1 MENKNNDKKV
11 INYKF
16 SQIFLEFVALLLVW
30 NDSNSVFLRQ
40 LKRNNLK
47 QIRNMKKIRAAV
59 VGYGNIGKFTLEALE
74 AAPDFEIAGIV
85 RRNGAENKPAEL
97 ADYPVVKDIRELKD
111 VDVAILATPT
121 RSVEQYAKEIL
132 ALGINTV
139 DSFDI
144 HTQITSLRRSLGET
158 AKAHN
163 AVAIISAGW
172 DPGSDSVVRA
182 LLEAIAPKGITYTNF
197 GPGRSMGHSVAVRA
211 IAGVKDALSMTI
223 PVGTGIHR
231 RMVYVELEEGADFKT
246 VEAAIK
252 ADPYFVND
260 ETHVIQVP
268 CVDDLND
275 VGHGVNLVRK
285 GVSGKT
291 HNQLFE
297 FDMKINNPALTAQ
310 VLVCVAR
317 ASMKQQPGCYTM
329 IEVPVI
335 DLLAGDREELIA
347 HLV

>member
-1 MENKNNDKKV
+1 MG
-11 INYKF
+11 
-16 SQIFLEFVALLLVW
+16 
-30 NDSNSVFLRQ
+30 
-40 LKRNNLK
+40 
-47 QIRNMKKIRAAV
+47 KIRAAV

-74 AAPDFEIAGIV
+74 AASDFEVAGIV

-97 ADYPVVKDIRELKD
+97 ANYPVVKDIKELEN

-121 RSVEQYAKEIL
+121 RSVEKYAKEIL

-144 HTQITSLRRSLGET
+144 HTQITDLRRSLGET

-163 AVAIISAGW
+163 AVSIISAGW

-182 LLEAIAPKGITYTNF
+182 LLQAIAPKGITYTNF

-268 CVDDLND
+268 CVDDSND

-335 DLLAGDREELIA
+335 DLLEGDREELIA